1 MISNFLNIL
10 RLLLLPMIQSILDNN
25 PCTLEKNVIQLRLRL
40 CLSNLQSQA
49 RYCQTLTYL
58 PLGGVK
64 CSGLCAFSKNH
75 YLSGFLCILTTIH
88 KVSCW
93 SSLGMYTGSQPWTC
107 GVWGWGIQSV
117 RGSHGWLGVSAG
129 ETIQMAHHHEICR
142 VISRIHIS

>member
-64 CSGLCAFSKNH
+64 CSGLCAFSK
-75 YLSGFLCILTTIH
+75 ITI
-88 KVSCW
+88 CLAFCAF
-93 SSLGMYTGSQPWTC
+93 SLPFTKSHAGHPWECTQ
-107 GVWGWGIQSV
+107 GV
-117 RGSHGWLGVSAG
+117 SHGLVGYGDEAYKVLEVPMAG
-129 ETIQMAHHHEICR
+129 
-142 VISRIHIS
+142 